1 MTPDTTAQDA
11 RQMVRDYKE
20 IRRDYAF
27 DPDIFNAEDDRAR
40 RVKWIIDHRLSQVDK
55 TLILL
60 YADCA
65 SYRTLGERRRVSY
78 VTAGREVLRIKRI
91 ILAEYAALTTEP

>member
-1 MTPDTTAQDA
+1 MFDFLNISFADILDIILVAFLIYQ
-11 RQMVRDYKE
+11 VYKL
-20 IRRDYAF
+20 IKGTQAMS
-27 DPDIFNAEDDRAR
+27 IFIA
-40 RVKWIIDHRLSQVDK
+40 I
-55 TLILL
+55 ILL

-65 SYRTLGERRRVSY
+65 SYRKLGERLRVSY